1 MILAITFSLANH
13 NMLGVPIKKSE
24 AATKILGLHPP
35 WFIQRVE
42 VKEKEQRIDIYV
54 DHEPDIRVR
63 CPVCRVFY
71 GTYDHAPERV
81 FRHLNTCQMQTHI
94 HVRLPRVNCPT
105 HGVKQIDPQ
114 FGENGSEMT
123 FAFESLV
130 IRVAQE
136 CNIEATARLCGLS
149 WDQSWNVLN
158 RAVARGRSR
167 KEHRVPVRIGVDE
180 KSIARGHKYES
191 LVYDM
196 DAGTV
201 DYVCDDRGQA
211 SLESYYLQFSPEEL
225 SRVTAVAMDMWDPYI
240 AATKAYV
247 PDAGR
252 KIVFDRFHVM
262 RQVLAAVDTVRK
274 SEHRQ
279 LSEAGEQTLKG
290 TKYLWLWSQ
299 ENIPAWRQPEFEA
312 LKAKDLKVCRAWAI
326 KENLRHLW
334 DYRYEANMRTY
345 FKRWYFWATHSRLEP
360 IKKAAK
366 TLKTHLDNIV
376 TYARHRITN
385 ALAEGINTKIEKI
398 KRMACGFRNRSHYK
412 TAIYFHCGGLDL
424 FPRSQ
429 VQLALKFKTA

>member
-1 MILAITFSLANH
+1 MDEKLLF
-13 NMLGVPIKKSE
+13 
-24 AATKILGLHPP
+24 TKILGLHAP
-35 WFIQRVE
+35 WFIKQVE

-54 DHEPDIRVR
+54 DHEPGIRVR
-63 CPVCRVFY
+63 CPVCNTFY

-81 FRHLNTCQMQTHI
+81 FRHLNTCQMQTYI
-94 HVRLPRVNCPT
+94 HARLPRVNCPQ

-136 CNIEATARLCGLS
+136 CSIEATARLCNLS
-149 WDQSWNVLN
+149 WDQSWNVLD
-158 RAVARGRSR
+158 RAVERGRSR
-167 KEHRVPVRIGVDE
+167 KVHRVPSRIGVDE

-201 DYVCDDRGQA
+201 DYVCDDRKQE
-211 SLESYYLQFSPEEL
+211 SLESYYRQFSRDEL
-225 SRVTAVAMDMWDPYI
+225 SQVKAVAMDMWDPYI
-240 AATKAYV
+240 AATRAYV
-247 PDAGR
+247 PDADK

-262 RQVLAAVDTVRK
+262 RQVLDAVDKVRK

-290 TKYLWLWSQ
+290 TKYLWLWSE
-299 ENIPAWRQPEFEA
+299 ENIPAWRQPEFDA
-312 LKAKDLKVCRAWAI
+312 LKAKDLRVCRAWAI

-345 FKRWYFWATHSRLEP
+345 FKRWYFWATHCRLEP

-366 TLKTHLDNIV
+366 TLKVHLDNIV

-424 FPRSQ
+424 FPRSPI
-429 VQLALKFKTA
+429 QLALKFKTA